1 MTFSLLYFRMAMDAA
16 STVWDY
22 LVMGHKL
29 VPSDLILVCCSND
42 LRVADRAVELYREV
56 MFKLAIPINYL
67 ENLSMQGRPSSKN
80 PFQWR
85 AG

>member
-1 MTFSLLYFRMAMDAA
+1 MLSLLYFRMASAMEAA

-29 VPSDLILVCCSND
+29 FPSDLILVCCSND

-56 MFKLAIPINYL
+56 IFILAIPITSL
-67 ENLSMQGRPSSKN
+67 ENLSI
-80 PFQWR
+80 F
-85 AG
+85 AGKA